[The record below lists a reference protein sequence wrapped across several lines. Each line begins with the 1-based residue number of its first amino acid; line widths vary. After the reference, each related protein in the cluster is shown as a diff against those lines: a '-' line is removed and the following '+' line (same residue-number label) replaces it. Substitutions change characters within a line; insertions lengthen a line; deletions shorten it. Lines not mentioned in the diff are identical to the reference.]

1 MNENLSTRSV
11 PGAALT
17 TSIVAGV
24 LLALFLAL
32 PWLLMACRALG
43 LPAWIHGAVPMVG
56 WLRVWALTPVWLLS
70 AAFVAVVYAAL
81 ARHGDGPMLAE
92 GPSRRW
98 M

>member
-1 MNENLSTRSV
+1 MHENLRTRSV

-17 TSIVAGV
+17 ASIVAGV

-81 ARHGDGPMLAE
+81 GRRGNGPRWPKV
-92 GPSRRW
+92 PSRRW
-98 M
+98 T